1 VATLPEA
8 LFQSTD
14 MFVSA
19 AWQQQST
26 CRGAYPW
33 LTQVKFL
40 AAYMIPKAEVQVG
53 ATLQSI
59 PGFERWGANWHV
71 QNSVITSVI
80 GRPVPGAGPGNSG
93 FTAINVVEPGKIY
106 GDRLNQLD
114 LRFGKVLKVGRT
126 RSIVSADIFNVINSS
141 IVTNEMRALTNWQ
154 QPLSVIGARLLRL
167 SCQFD
172 F

>member
-1 VATLPEA
+1 
-8 LFQSTD
+8 
-14 MFVSA
+14 M
-19 AWQQQST
+19 
-26 CRGAYPW
+26 
-33 LTQVKFL
+33 KFL
-40 AAYMIPKAEVQVG
+40 TAYMIPKAEVQIG

-59 PGFERWGANWHV
+59 PGFERWGANWQV
-71 QNSVITSVI
+71 PNSVITPVV

-93 FTAINVVEPGKIY
+93 FTTINVVEPGKIY

-114 LRFGKVLKVGRT
+114 LRFGKILKLART

-141 IVTNEMRALTNWQ
+141 IVTNESRNLMTWQ

-167 SCQFD
+167 SWQFD